1 MAKKIDRTF
10 KRKLERVLSDVNS
23 LNCRINSGGCGFFAF
38 KLYEVLTNMDFN
50 PKLVLVYNSKHSLD
64 KGNEIIN
71 SNSSKNKIDVSSLDM
86 LGWTHVMV
94 KVNGYYIDSNGI
106 EKKFDDKGW
115 GGIFGD
121 LSFDILSDMIRPN
134 SGITW
139 NPMFN
144 NNYKRVISR
153 KLNQLAIN

>member
-23 LNCRINSGGCGFFAF
+23 LNCRINSGGCGFFAL
-38 KLYEVLTNMDFN
+38 KLYEVLTSMDFDV
-50 PKLVLVYNSKHSLD
+50 KLIFVYNNKSSLE
-64 KGNEIIN
+64 KGNNFIN
-71 SNSSKNKIDVSSLDM
+71 SNSNKGRVDVKGLDF
-86 LGWTHVMV
+86 LGWSHVMIR
-94 KVNGYYIDSNGI
+94 VNGYYIDSKGL
-106 EKKFDDKGW
+106 EKKFEDKGW
-115 GGIFGD
+115 GSIYGS
-121 LSFDILSDMIRPN
+121 LTYDILSEMVKPN

-144 NNYKRVISR
+144 KNYKGVISR